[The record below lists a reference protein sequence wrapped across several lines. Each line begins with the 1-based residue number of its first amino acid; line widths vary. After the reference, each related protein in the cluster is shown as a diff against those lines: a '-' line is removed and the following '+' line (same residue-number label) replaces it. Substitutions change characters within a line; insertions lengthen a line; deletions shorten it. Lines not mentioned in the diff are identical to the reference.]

1 MDKGQVI
8 SYATIAMQK
17 LGYNQLEIEKVTN
30 EMIFQ
35 MDQYTREQAD
45 NLAIDI
51 IYGDS

>member
-17 LGYNQLEIEKVTN
+17 LGYSQLEIEKVTN
-30 EMIFQ
+30 EMVFE
-35 MDQYTREQAD
+35 MERYTQEQAD